1 MKQMNAD
8 RARWLAPIIISVFIC
23 VHLRSLA
30 QSPPLPSKASLLR
43 DFGELGLAPRQQG
56 SRDTCS
62 LFVIAA
68 LAGFECAKGISGPHV
83 PLSEEFLIWA
93 AKEACGKKR
102 EQAMFYEA
110 AHGLNTFGICCE
122 TLMPYADKND
132 AKRKPSAEALADA
145 KGRSGRW
152 RVQWIK
158 RWDIQRPLGDAELRA
173 IKGALASGH
182 PVACGLRWPKSLR
195 GHELL
200 DVPGAEQVA
209 DGHSI
214 AFVGYEDDLRKNGGG
229 VFLFRNSAGT
239 HWGDNGYGVMSYAY
253 ARAYAND
260 ALWLEL
266 GPPNSEVPLERF
278 EAESLPVLASE
289 RCDASTQDMA
299 PRGGPLWSHAAQLL
313 CRAQEGGSVE
323 LRLVIRRAGRY
334 RLRALATAGPDFGEV
349 RATLDGKPLPQT
361 FDLYAGRVCP
371 AGSLELG
378 TDDLAAGQHRLRF
391 TAERKNAA
399 STNFFFGLDAFDLLR
414 PSSGDT
420 LRNAERPEDK
430 KP

>member
-1 MKQMNAD
+1 MVSA
-8 RARWLAPIIISVFIC
+8 ARRRVGLGRLLGLAGLIVIAGPA
-23 VHLRSLA
+23 LA
-30 QSPPLPSKASLLR
+30 QSPPLPSKVSLIG
-43 DFGELGLAPRQQG
+43 DFSALGLAPRQQG
-56 SRDTCS
+56 ARDTCS
-62 LFVIAA
+62 LFAITA

-110 AHGLNTFGICCE
+110 AHGLNTFGICSE
-122 TLMPYADKND
+122 ELMPYAERSD
-132 AKRKPSAEALADA
+132 AERKPAAEALANA

-152 RVQWIK
+152 GIQWIK
-158 RWDIQRPLGDAELRA
+158 RWDIQRSLGDAELRA
-173 IKGALASGH
+173 IKGALAGGH
-182 PVACGLRWPKSLR
+182 PVACGLRWPKALR

-214 AFVGYEDDLRKNGGG
+214 AFVGYVDDLRKNGGG

-239 HWGDNGYGVMSYAY
+239 QWGDNGYGVMSYAY

-260 ALWLEL
+260 VLWLEL
-266 GPPNSEVPLERF
+266 GPPNSEVPVERF
-278 EAESLPVLASE
+278 EAESLPLLASE
-289 RCDASTQDMA
+289 RCEASPQDMQ
-299 PRGGPLWSHAAQLL
+299 PWGGPLWSHAAQLI

-334 RLRALATAGPDFGEV
+334 RLRALATAAPDFGV
-349 RATLDGKPLPQT
+349 VQTTLDGGPLQQT

-378 TDDLAAGQHRLRF
+378 TFDLAAGQHRLRF

-399 STNFFFGLDAFDLLR
+399 STNFFFGLDAFDLLPAR
-414 PSSGDT
+414 
-420 LRNAERPEDK
+420 
-430 KP
+430 